1 MKSARSAPNIVHLAH
16 AREGDAALEPFTSV
30 RERDVVGRQGLF
42 LAEGE
47 VVVRVL
53 RGPQS
58 RFRTRALLLEE
69 RRVDALADVLPTDV
83 PVYVVP
89 QPVMDEVVGFPIHR
103 GVLAL
108 GERGAP
114 LEPEALLGP
123 SSRAD
128 VFVAVVGLTNHDNVG
143 GIFRNAAAFGAGGVL
158 LDDTTCDPL
167 YRKAIR
173 VSAGA
178 ALTVPF
184 ARAGS
189 ADALIDRLEAAGVEP
204 IALTP
209 RGEETIEEALR
220 APGPSATHRRRRAL
234 VFGTEG
240 PGLPDRVLARTRRV
254 RIDMASGWDSLN
266 VAVAAGVALHAA
278 RSIGK

>member
-1 MKSARSAPNIVHLAH
+1 MKAPPSASAPNLVYLT
-16 AREGDAALEPFTSV
+16 RTDDPALEPFTSV
-30 RERDVVGRQGLF
+30 RERDLVGRQRLF

-53 RGPQS
+53 LGQS
-58 RFRTRALLLEE
+58 HRRVRALLLEE
-69 RRVDALADVLPTDV
+69 RRVEPLSAVLPPHV

-89 QPVMDEVVGFPIHR
+89 QAVMDAVVGFPIHR

-108 GERGAP
+108 GERGDP
-114 LEPEALLGP
+114 LEADALLGGEG
-123 SSRAD
+123 SL
-128 VFVAVVGLTNHDNVG
+128 FVGLVGLTNHDNVG
-143 GIFRNAAAFGAGGVL
+143 GIFRNAAAFGAAGVL
-158 LDDTTCDPL
+158 LDETTCDPL

-189 ADALIDRLEAAGVEP
+189 ADALVDRLEAAGVEAV
-204 IALTP
+204 ALTP
-209 RGEETIEEALR
+209 RGEETIDEALS
-220 APGPSATHRRRRAL
+220 APSGSGRRAL

-240 PGLPDRVLARTRRV
+240 PGLPDRILARMRRA
-254 RIDMASGWDSLN
+254 RIRMAPGWDSLN

-278 RSIGK
+278 ARSAR